1 MGDCMQQQ
9 FWLDVWDNNDIGFD
23 QKAVNPLLASHIKA
37 LNLAAG
43 DSIFVPLCGKSI
55 DMVWLLKQGYKVV
68 GVELSEDA
76 IIQFFDALKVQP
88 EIWTDH
94 GFKRYSAQNIEIL
107 VGDFFQMTDDIAG
120 PIDAIYD
127 RASLV
132 ALPQEMRA
140 DYSQHLTSICDTAPQ
155 LLITFVYDQS
165 QQDGPPFSI
174 DEDEVN
180 KHYLNDY
187 QVSLLDS
194 VNVTGGLKG
203 GCQADEQ
210 VWLLS

>member
-1 MGDCMQQQ
+1 MDIQ
-9 FWLDVWDNNDIGFD
+9 FWHDAWHNKEIGFD
-23 QKAVNPLLASHIKA
+23 QKAVNPLLASHIKS
-37 LNLAAG
+37 LNLASE

-55 DMVWLLKQGYKVV
+55 DMIWLLKQGYKVV

-76 IIQFFDALKVQP
+76 IEQFFAALKVKP

-94 GFKRYSAQNIEIL
+94 SFKRYSAYNIEIL
-107 VGDFFQMTDDIAG
+107 VGDFFKLTDDIVG

-132 ALPQEMRA
+132 ALPQEMRP

-180 KHYLNDY
+180 QHYLKDY

-194 VNVTGGLKG
+194 VQVAGGLKG
-203 GCQADEQ
+203 GCDADEQ
-210 VWLLS
+210 VWLLQ